1 MRNGVDIINNFI
13 VMNKRQ
19 KILAYIPARSGS
31 KRIHGK
37 NIRNFCGK
45 PLIALAI
52 EQALSTSFIDR
63 VLVDTDS
70 FKIAKIAKKYGAEVP
85 FLRPE
90 YLATDS
96 SNVID
101 SIFYFLNKL
110 KKEEHYAP
118 THIMILQATS
128 PLREKKDIEDCWKMM
143 KKTNATT
150 VLTVCPTHPKL
161 YHLSPNNDIIL
172 VNGSEKHSNN
182 TQTWKS
188 AYLLNG
194 CFVYIVDI
202 ETLYKEKR
210 IITKKTKAVVCPKW
224 RSVDLDTTEE
234 WVMAEVFYKNKKQ
247 ISKRIKSLEES
258 KI

>member
-1 MRNGVDIINNFI
+1 MSKI
-13 VMNKRQ
+13 Q

-31 KRIHGK
+31 KRIPGK
-37 NIRNFCGK
+37 NTRKFCGK
-45 PLIALAI
+45 PLIAYAI
-52 EQALSTSFIDR
+52 EQALSVSFIDR

-70 FKIAKIAKKYGAEVP
+70 PKIAKLAKQFGADVP

-90 YLATDS
+90 HLASDS

-101 SIFYFLNKL
+101 SIFYMLDKL
-110 KKEEHYAP
+110 KKEERYVP

-128 PLREKKDIEDCWKMM
+128 PLRERKDIEECWKMM
-143 KKTNATT
+143 ESTNATT

-161 YHLSPNNDIIL
+161 YHLGPHNDIQL

-182 TQTWKS
+182 TQTWEP

-194 CFVYIVDI
+194 CLVYIVDLKA
-202 ETLYKEKR
+202 LYKEKC

-224 RSVDLDTTEE
+224 RSVDLDTIEE
-234 WVMAEVFYKNKKQ
+234 WVMAEIFYKNRKFISEKIEKIEKESRKK
-247 ISKRIKSLEES
+247 I
-258 KI
+258 